1 VVITATRWCLRL
13 VERWLSPCATDV
25 IPTPGAA
32 HADGQGDLVTHGEGP
47 IARAEAIAA
56 EQSAPQQPLGRPLN
70 QRSLFFVGMIGATGV
85 AATYLLSAR
94 TVLILVGLAVA
105 SPMVARRRCGSCSAW
120 CGNLCGRP
128 ASQPS

>member
-1 VVITATRWCLRL
+1 MSSPHP
-13 VERWLSPCATDV
+13 ERPA
-25 IPTPGAA
+25 P
-32 HADGQGDLVTHGEGP
+32 DGQGDLVTHGEGP
-47 IARAEAIAA
+47 VARAEAIAA
-56 EQSAPQQPLGRPLN
+56 EQTAPQQPLGRPLN

-85 AATYLLSAR
+85 AATYLLVQLLLSAR

-105 SPMVARRRCGSCSAW
+105 SPMVAHRRCGSCSAW